1 MLLEL
6 RRPSCSAHSLRAM
19 LLSMVLAEPAAEER
33 AIQPD
38 EEEERAFLRSVAQG
52 LADDA
57 AGRVMSTD
65 ALKAELERKLGPIAW
80 R

>member
-1 MLLEL
+1 
-6 RRPSCSAHSLRAM
+6 
-19 LLSMVLAEPAAEER
+19 MVPAEPAVEER

-38 EEEERAFLRSVAQG
+38 EEEERTFLRSVAQG